1 MSANHHIWRVWADT
15 LHRWGLNNIVSSF
28 LEAAGPLTLMGAQA
42 VYLTQ
47 PLLSGI
53 LPAAHMQ
60 AMVEMLEDSD
70 QTRSFV
76 DYLRERTAL

>member
-1 MSANHHIWRVWADT
+1 MSANHQIWEVWAET
-15 LHRWGLNNIVSSF
+15 LHRWGINHIVSSF
-28 LEAAGPLTLMGAQA
+28 LEAAGPLNLIGAQA

-60 AMVEMLEDSD
+60 AMVELLEDRD
-70 QTRSFV
+70 QTESFV
-76 DYLRERTAL
+76 EYLREGTLS

>member
-1 MSANHHIWRVWADT
+1 
-15 LHRWGLNNIVSSF
+15 
-28 LEAAGPLTLMGAQA
+28 MGAQA

-47 PLLSGI
+47 PLLNGI
-53 LPAAHMQ
+53 LPAAHVQ
-60 AMVEMLEDSD
+60 AMADMLGDSD